1 MAPATSRHA
10 SFGKTPEAVLAS
22 LLYGAG
28 WVGGLVFV
36 IGLFAVILIA
46 LEFGRRLWQWQ
57 VASGREPE
65 TTGVGAVTSAIFAL
79 LGLLIAFT
87 FSGAAGRFDM
97 RRTMIV
103 QEANDI
109 GTAYLRLDLLPQP
122 ARGELQETF
131 RQYLDA
137 RLEAYRAVPDR
148 KRIDAALARSDVL
161 REHLWTK
168 SVTESQ
174 RTTSTAATML
184 LLPALN
190 AAFDTASTRLASTRE
205 HPPSVIFIMLLAL
218 CLVGALFA
226 GYGMAGRGPRNW
238 LHALLFV
245 ASLTVTLYVILD
257 LEFPR
262 LGLIRVDA
270 FDEVLQEA
278 RNGMR

>member
-1 MAPATSRHA
+1 M
-10 SFGKTPEAVLAS
+10 VS

-28 WVGGLVFV
+28 WPGGLLFAV
-36 IGLFAVILIA
+36 GLFASILIA
-46 LEFGRRLWQWQ
+46 LELGRMVWQWQ

-65 TTGVGAVTSAIFAL
+65 TTGVSSVASAIFAL

-87 FSGAAGRFDM
+87 FSGAASRFDM
-97 RRTMIV
+97 RRTLIV

-122 ARGELQETF
+122 TRGELQEIF

-137 RLEAYRAVPDR
+137 RLDAYRAVPDR
-148 KRIDAALARSDVL
+148 KRVDASLVRSDML
-161 REHLWTK
+161 RERLWTR
-168 SVTESQ
+168 SVEESQ
-174 RTTSTAATML
+174 RTASTAATML

-190 AAFDTASTRLASTRE
+190 TAFDTASTRLASTKE
-205 HPPSVIFIMLLAL
+205 HPPTVIFGMLFAL
-218 CLVGALFA
+218 CWIGALFA
-226 GYGMAGRGPRNW
+226 GYGMASRGPRNW
-238 LHALLFV
+238 LHTLFFV
-245 ASLTVTLYVILD
+245 ASLTMTLYVIVD

-270 FDEVLQEA
+270 FDAVLQEV